1 MSNNIVRDLFRAF
14 VRIHILHHATEGR
27 IFGLE
32 MMDELRRHGY
42 SIGPGTLYPIL
53 HGLEQSR
60 CLRAEHEVVNGKR
73 RKYYVATASGR
84 RALAQ
89 ARRKM
94 RELVG
99 EVGTS

>member
-1 MSNNIVRDLFRAF
+1 MSNITRDLFRAF
-14 VRIHILHHATEGR
+14 VRVHILHHAAEER

-32 MMDELRRHGY
+32 MMQELRRHGY

-53 HGLEQSR
+53 HDLEQSR

-73 RKYYVATASGR
+73 RKYYVATATGR

-89 ARRKM
+89 ARAKV

-99 EVGTS
+99 EVLE